1 MDKEKEK
8 SIIIDEDGIPK
19 YKVVIIGYWE
29 LLQGI
34 ETILFILSLVIV
46 PHESFEYWELWITHI
61 LISLYIFCKRYKIG
75 VKKLRLL
82 VRDSIKRW
90 WKYVSK

>member
-19 YKVVIIGYWE
+19 FKVVIVEYWE

-34 ETILFILSLVIV
+34 ETILFILSLMIV
-46 PHESFEYWELWITHI
+46 PYESPEHWKLWIAHI
-61 LISLYIFCKRYKIG
+61 LISLYIFCRGHKIS
-75 VKKLRLL
+75 VKKLSLM

-90 WKYVSK
+90 WKYVFK

>member
-19 YKVVIIGYWE
+19 HKVVIVEYWE

-46 PHESFEYWELWITHI
+46 PHDSNEYWELWIAHI
-61 LISLYIFCKRYKIG
+61 LISLYIFCREYKIG
-75 VKKLRLL
+75 VKKLSLI
-82 VRDSIKRW
+82 VRDSIKRR
-90 WKYVSK
+90 WKDGL

>member
-1 MDKEKEK
+1 MNEEKEE

-19 YKVVIIGYWE
+19 YKVVIVGYWG

-46 PHESFEYWELWITHI
+46 PHDSYEYLGLWISHI
-61 LISLYIFCKRYKIG
+61 LISLYIFCKRQKIT
-75 VKKLRLL
+75 VKKLSLL
-82 VRDSIKRW
+82 VRDPIKRG
-90 WKYVSK
+90 WKYVFK

>member
-19 YKVVIIGYWE
+19 HKVVIVEYWE

-46 PHESFEYWELWITHI
+46 PHDSNEYWELWIAHI
-61 LISLYIFCKRYKIG
+61 LISLYIFCREYKIG
-75 VKKLRLL
+75 VKKLSLI
-82 VRDSIKRW
+82 VRDLIKRMISR
-90 WKYVSK
+90 K

>member
-19 YKVVIIGYWE
+19 HKVVIVEYWE

-46 PHESFEYWELWITHI
+46 PYESPEHWKLWIAHT
-61 LISLYIFCKRYKIG
+61 LISLYIFCRGYEIG
-75 VKKLRLL
+75 VKKLSLI

>member
-1 MDKEKEK
+1 MDKEKED

-19 YKVVIIGYWE
+19 YKVVIVEYWE

-46 PHESFEYWELWITHI
+46 PHES
-61 LISLYIFCKRYKIG
+61 R
-75 VKKLRLL
+75 
-82 VRDSIKRW
+82 
-90 WKYVSK
+90 

>member
-19 YKVVIIGYWE
+19 HKVVIVEYWE

-46 PHESFEYWELWITHI
+46 PHDSNEYWELWIAHI
-61 LISLYIFCKRYKIG
+61 LISLYIFYRKDFSWIRIWR
-75 VKKLRLL
+75 KKKKDL
-82 VRDSIKRW
+82 
-90 WKYVSK
+90 

>member
-8 SIIIDEDGIPK
+8 PILIEKDGIPK
-19 YKVVIIGYWE
+19 YKVVLVEYWE

-46 PHESFEYWELWITHI
+46 PYESREYWKLWIAHI
-61 LISLYIFCKRYKIG
+61 LISLYIFYKRGLIR
-75 VKKLRLL
+75 KKN
-82 VRDSIKRW
+82 
-90 WKYVSK
+90 